1 MSDTPARRA
10 PLISILFILALLA
23 LFAIVVYYVYVP
35 RQTGVFS
42 GSGFYTNEDRVQ
54 KLAELRAQESEAASS
69 YGWVDQEKGI
79 VRLPLDRAA
88 ELTLQQYA
96 NNAKK
101 Q

>member
-1 MSDTPARRA
+1 MSDHPSRRA
-10 PLISILFILALLA
+10 PLISILAIFALFA
-23 LFAIVVYYVYVP
+23 LFAIVVYYVYLP

-42 GSGFYTNEDRVQ
+42 GSGFYTDAQRIE
-54 KLAELRAQESEAASS
+54 KLQELRTKEQEAATS
-69 YGWVDQEKGI
+69 YGWVDQQKGV

-96 NNAKK
+96 KNAKK